1 MLPCRNGSHLY
12 TGRQTCLSQR
22 PGSGTSERCNSGS
35 TDPAKLKVSGDFMSL
50 YQAYLEQ
57 IEGRKE
63 QGLKP
68 KPIDDGSLVA
78 ELIAQIKDADHAHRA
93 DSLNFLIYNTLPGT
107 TSAAGVK
114 AAFLKEIILGEAVV
128 AEITPAFA
136 FELLSHM
143 KGGPS
148 VEVLL
153 DLALGDDAAIASDAA
168 EILKTQV
175 FLYEAD
181 TNRLKAAFE
190 AGSAIARDIIESYA
204 EAEFFTKL
212 PEIEDE
218 IKVVTYI
225 AAEGDISTDLLSP
238 GNQAHSRSDRELHG
252 KCMISE
258 QAQDEIRKL
267 QAQHPDKQVMLIAE
281 KGTMGVGSSRM
292 SGVNNV
298 ALWTGRQASP
308 YVPFVNVAPIVAGT
322 NGISPIFLTTVGVT
336 GGIGI
341 DLKNWVKKLDADGN
355 PILNNDDN
363 PILEQ
368 KYSVETGTI
377 LTINTKD
384 KMLLDEDGGEALVD
398 VSSSFTP
405 QKLEFMKA
413 GGSYAIVFGKMLQTF
428 ACETLGVELKSAYAP
443 SKEVSVEGQGLTAV
457 EKIFNANAVGVAP
470 GTVLHAG
477 SDARVRVN
485 IVGSQDTTGL
495 MTAQELEAM
504 AATVISPTVD
514 GAYQSGCHT
523 ASVWDIKAQ
532 ENTPR
537 LMKFMHDFGLIT
549 GRDPKDVYHPMTD
562 VIHKVL
568 NDITVDDWAI
578 IIGGD
583 SHTRMSKG
591 VAFGADSG
599 TVALALATGEAT
611 MPIPESVKVTFKGS
625 MADHMDFRDVV
636 HATQTQMLKQF
647 GDNVFQGRIIEVH
660 IGTLLADQAFTFTDW
675 TAEMKAK
682 ASICIS
688 EDATLIESLEIAKH
702 RIQIMIDKG
711 MENDNRMLQGLIDI
725 ADQRI
730 AQIRS
735 GEKPALAPDANASYF
750 AEVVVDLDQIVEPM
764 IADPDV
770 NNADV
775 SKRYTHDTIRP
786 ISFYGADKKV
796 DLGFVGSC
804 MVHKGDV
811 KIVAQMLRNLEKSS
825 GKVEFNA
832 PLVVAAPTYNIID
845 ELKAEGDWDILQKY
859 SGFEFDDSKPKTS
872 ARTEYENILYL
883 ERPGCNLCMGN
894 QEKAAKGDT
903 VLATSTR
910 LFKGRV
916 VEDAGDKKGES
927 LLASTPVVVLS
938 AILGRTPTLDEYKT
952 AVDGIDLTKFAP
964 PLAKPGTTQSAHF

>member
-1 MLPCRNGSHLY
+1 
-12 TGRQTCLSQR
+12 
-22 PGSGTSERCNSGS
+22 
-35 TDPAKLKVSGDFMSL
+35 MSL
-50 YQAYLEQ
+50 YDAYLEE
-57 IEGRKE
+57 IENRKT

-68 KPIDDGSLVA
+68 KPIDDGGLAS
-78 ELIAQIKDADHAHRA
+78 ELIAQIRDEGHEHRA
-93 DSLNFLIYNTLPGT
+93 ASLDFLIYNTLPGT

-114 AAFLKEIILGEAVV
+114 AAFLKDIVLGEVAVP
-128 AEITPAFA
+128 EITRAFA

-148 VEVLL
+148 VGVLL
-153 DLALGDDAAIASDAA
+153 DLALGDDAGIAA
-168 EILKTQV
+168 EAADVLKTQV

-181 TNRLKAAFE
+181 KERLKAALE
-190 AGSAIARDIIESYA
+190 DGNAVARDILESYSD
-204 EAEFFTKL
+204 AEFFTRL
-212 PEIEDE
+212 PEIDEE

-238 GNQAHSRSDRELHG
+238 GNQAHSRADRELHG
-252 KCMISE
+252 KCMITE
-258 QAQDEIRKL
+258 KAQQEINALKL
-267 QAQHPDKQVMLIAE
+267 QHPDKQVMLIAE

-292 SGVNNV
+292 SGINNV
-298 ALWTGRQASP
+298 ALWTGKQGSK
-308 YVPFVNVAPIVAGT
+308 YVPFVNIAPIVAGT
-322 NGISPIFLTTVGVT
+322 NGISPIFQTTVGVT

-341 DLKNWVKKLDADGN
+341 DLQNWVKKLDADGN
-355 PILNNDDN
+355 PILNNDEN

-368 KYSVETGTI
+368 TYSVETGTV

-384 KMLLDEDGGEALVD
+384 KKLLSEDGGEEHVD
-398 VSSSFTP
+398 VASSFTP
-405 QKLEFMKA
+405 QKLEFIRA

-428 ACETLGVELKSAYAP
+428 ACETLGIPLKSAFAP
-443 SKEVSVEGQGLTAV
+443 AKEVSVEGQGLTAV

-485 IVGSQDTTGL
+485 IVGSQDTTGP

-504 AATVISPTVD
+504 AATVISPKVD

-523 ASVWDIKAQ
+523 ASVWDFKAA
-532 ENTPR
+532 ENTPK
-537 LMKFMHDFGLIT
+537 LMSFMHDFGLIT
-549 GRDPKDVYHPMTD
+549 GRDPKDEYHPMTD

-599 TVALALATGEAT
+599 TVALALATGEAS

-636 HATQTQMLKQF
+636 HATQSQMLKQF

-711 MENDNRMLQGLIDI
+711 MENDDLMLHRLISI
-725 ADQRI
+725 AEKRI
-730 AQIRS
+730 AEIRS
-735 GEKPALAPDANASYF
+735 GEKPALTPDANASYA
-750 AEVVVDLDQIVEPM
+750 AEVVIDLDLIEEPM

-770 NNADV
+770 TNADV

-786 ISFYGADKKV
+786 ISFYGAEKKV

-811 KIVAQMLRNLEKSS
+811 KIVAQMLRNLEKTAGSVAF
-825 GKVEFNA
+825 KA

-845 ELKAEGDWDILQKY
+845 ELKAEGDWDILQRY
-859 SGFEFDDSKPKTS
+859 SGFEFDDSTPKTE

-894 QEKAAKGDT
+894 QEKASKGDT

-916 VEDAGDKKGES
+916 VEDSADKAGES
-927 LLASTPVVVLS
+927 LLAST
-938 AILGRTPTLDEYKT
+938 
-952 AVDGIDLTKFAP
+952 
-964 PLAKPGTTQSAHF
+964 

>member
-1 MLPCRNGSHLY
+1 
-12 TGRQTCLSQR
+12 
-22 PGSGTSERCNSGS
+22 
-35 TDPAKLKVSGDFMSL
+35 MSL
-50 YQAYLEQ
+50 YAAYLE
-57 IEGRKE
+57 EVETRKT
-63 QGLKP
+63 QGLKA
-68 KPIDDGSLVA
+68 KPIDDGALLSEV
-78 ELIAQIKDADHAHRA
+78 IAQIKDKDNAHRD
-93 DSLNFLIYNTLPGT
+93 DSLSYFIYNTLPGT

-114 AAFLKEIILGEAVV
+114 AAFLKEIITGASALD
-128 AEITPAFA
+128 EITPEFA

-143 KGGPS
+143 RGGPS
-148 VEVLL
+148 IMVLL
-153 DLALGDDAAIASDAA
+153 DLALGDDGANAKAAA
-168 EILKTQV
+168 EVLKTQT
-175 FLYEAD
+175 FLYDAD
-181 TNRLKAAFE
+181 MVRLKQAHE
-190 AGSAIARDIIESYA
+190 AGNGLATEILQSYA
-204 EAEFFTKL
+204 KGEFFTKL
-212 PEIEDE
+212 PDMEEK
-218 IKVVTYI
+218 IKVVSYI

-258 QAQDEIRKL
+258 QAQQEIQAL
-267 QAQHPDKQVMLIAE
+267 QKQHPDKRVMLVAE

-298 ALWTGRQASP
+298 ALWTGTQASP

-341 DLKNWVKKLDADGN
+341 DLQNWVKKLDDEGK
-355 PILNNDDN
+355 PILNNDGN
-363 PILEQ
+363 PVLEQ
-368 KYSVETGTI
+368 KFSVETGTVM
-377 LTINTKD
+377 TIDTKA
-384 KMLLDEDGGEALVD
+384 KKLYDETESEELVD
-398 VSSSFTP
+398 VSASFSP
-405 QKLEFMKA
+405 QKMEFIKA
-413 GGSYAIVFGKMLQTF
+413 GGSYAIVFGKKLQNF
-428 ACETLGVELKSAYAP
+428 ACETLGEPVQSVFAA
-443 SKEVSVEGQGLTAV
+443 SKEVSIEGQGLTAV
-457 EKIFNANAVGVAP
+457 EKIFNQNAVGVAE

-477 SDARVRVN
+477 SDVRVTVN

-504 AATVISPTVD
+504 AATTISPTLD

-523 ASVWDIKAQ
+523 ASVWDFKAQ

-537 LMKFMHDFGLIT
+537 LMKFMNDFGLVT
-549 GRDPKDVYHPMTD
+549 ARDPKDSYHAMTD

-568 NDITVDDWAI
+568 NDITVDDHSI

-591 VAFGADSG
+591 IAFGADSG

-611 MPIPESVKVTFKGS
+611 MPIPQSVKVTFKGQ

-636 HATQTQMLKQF
+636 HATQAQMLQQF
-647 GDNVFQGRIIEVH
+647 GDNIFQGRVIEVH

-682 ASICIS
+682 ASICITQD
-688 EDATLIESLEIAKH
+688 ETLVESLEIAKS

-711 MENDNRMLQGLIDI
+711 MEHENKMLHNLIAI
-725 ADQRI
+725 ADKRI
-730 AQIRS
+730 AEIKS
-735 GEKPALAPDANASYF
+735 GEKPALMPDDNAQYA
-750 AEVVVDLDQIVEPM
+750 AEVVVDLDAIDEPM

-786 ISFYGADKKV
+786 ISFYMAEKKV

-811 KIVAQMLRNLEKSS
+811 KIVAQMLRNLEANEGEVSFK
-825 GKVEFNA
+825 A
-832 PLVVAAPTYNIID
+832 PLVVAAPTYNIVD
-845 ELKAEGDWDILQKY
+845 ELKAEGDWAILQKY
-859 SGFEFDDSKPKTS
+859 SGFEFDDSAPKLTS
-872 ARTEYENILYL
+872 RTDYENILYL

-903 VLATSTR
+903 VMATSTR

-916 VEDAGDKKGES
+916 VEDSADKKGES

-938 AILGRTPTLDEYKT
+938 AILGRTPTIDEYKK
-952 AVDGIDLTKFAP
+952 AVVGIDLTKFAP
-964 PLAKPGTTQSAHF
+964 PIAKPGTTNSAHF

>member
-1 MLPCRNGSHLY
+1 
-12 TGRQTCLSQR
+12 
-22 PGSGTSERCNSGS
+22 
-35 TDPAKLKVSGDFMSL
+35 MSL
-50 YQAYLEQ
+50 YDAYLAEVEKRKT
-57 IEGRKE
+57 EG
-63 QGLKP
+63 LSA
-68 KPIDDGSLVA
+68 KPIDDAALLSEV
-78 ELIAQIKDADHAHRA
+78 IAQIKDEANPHRA
-93 DSLNFLIYNTLPGT
+93 DSLHYFIYNTLPGT

-114 AAFLKEIILGEAVV
+114 AAFLKEIILGEAQV
-128 AEITPAFA
+128 AEISADFA
-136 FELLSHM
+136 YELLSHM
-143 KGGPS
+143 RGGPS
-148 VEVLL
+148 VAVLL
-153 DLALGDDAAIASDAA
+153 DLALGGDEAQANKAADV
-168 EILKTQV
+168 LKTQV
-175 FLYEAD
+175 FLYDAD
-181 TNRLKAAFE
+181 TDRLKAAYDT
-190 AGSAIARDIIESYA
+190 GNAIAADILKSYA
-204 EAEFFTKL
+204 EAEFFNKL
-212 PEIEDE
+212 PDMEEK
-218 IKVVTYI
+218 IKVVSYI

-258 QAQDEIRKL
+258 QAQKEIQAL
-267 QAQHPDKQVMLIAE
+267 QAQHPDKRVMLVAE

-298 ALWTGRQASP
+298 ALWTGTQASP

-336 GGIGI
+336 GGIGL
-341 DLKNWVKKLDADGN
+341 DLQNWVKKLDDEGK
-355 PILNNDDN
+355 PILNNDGN
-363 PILEQ
+363 PVLEQ
-368 KYSVETGTI
+368 KFSVETGTV
-377 LTINTKD
+377 LTIDTKT
-384 KMLLDEDGGEALVD
+384 KTLLDEDETEELVD
-398 VSSSFTP
+398 VSASFTP
-405 QKLEFMKA
+405 QKMEFIKA
-413 GGSYAIVFGKMLQTF
+413 GGSYAIVFGKKLQTF
-428 ACETLGVELKSAYAP
+428 ACEALGQPIKSAFAP
-443 SKEVSVEGQGLTAV
+443 SKEVSKDGQGLTAV
-457 EKIFNANAVGVAP
+457 EKIFNANAVGVSSDAP
-470 GTVLHAG
+470 LLAG
-477 SDARVRVN
+477 SDVRVKVN

-504 AATVISPTVD
+504 AATTISPTLD

-523 ASVWDIKAQ
+523 ASVWDFKAQ
-532 ENTPR
+532 DNTPR
-537 LMKFMHDFGLIT
+537 LMKFMNDFGLVT
-549 GRDPKDVYHPMTD
+549 ARDPKEQYHSMTD

-568 NDITVDDWAI
+568 NDITVDDHAI

-611 MPIPESVKVTFKGS
+611 MPIPQSVKVTFKGK

-636 HATQTQMLKQF
+636 HATQAQMLAQF
-647 GDNVFQGRIIEVH
+647 GDNIFQGRVIEVH

-688 EDATLIESLEIAKH
+688 EDATLIESLEIAKA

-711 MENDNRMLQGLIDI
+711 MEHDNQMLHRLIAI
-725 ADQRI
+725 ADNRI
-730 AQIRS
+730 AQIQS
-735 GEKPALAPDANASYF
+735 GEKPALNADAGAVYA
-750 AEVVVDLDQIVEPM
+750 AEVLVDLDAIDEPM

-786 ISFYGADKKV
+786 ISFYMAEKKV

-811 KIVAQMLRNLEKSS
+811 KIVAQMLRNLEQAEGNVAFK
-825 GKVEFNA
+825 A

-845 ELKAEGDWDILQKY
+845 ELKEEGDWAILQKY
-859 SGFEFDDSKPKTS
+859 SGFEFDDSAPKQTS
-872 ARTEYENILYL
+872 RTDYDNILYL

-903 VLATSTR
+903 VMATSTR

-916 VEDAGDKKGES
+916 VEDSDEKKGES

-938 AILGRTPTLDEYKT
+938 AILGRTPTIEEYKQ
-952 AVDGIDLTKFAP
+952 AVVGIDLTKFAP
-964 PLAKPGTTQSAHF
+964 PIAKPGTTQSAHF

>member
-1 MLPCRNGSHLY
+1 M
-12 TGRQTCLSQR
+12 
-22 PGSGTSERCNSGS
+22 
-35 TDPAKLKVSGDFMSL
+35 MSV
-50 YQAYLEQ
+50 YLDYLAE
-57 IEGRKE
+57 IDSREN
-63 QGLKP
+63 QGLAP
-68 KPIDDGSLVA
+68 KPIDDGG
-78 ELIAQIKDADHAHRA
+78 LINDIIVLIKDVGNERRA
-93 DSLNFLIYNTLPGT
+93 DALKFFIYNTLPGT
-107 TSAAGVK
+107 TSAAVAK
-114 AAFLKEIILGEAVV
+114 AAFLKQIILGEVAV
-128 AEITPAFA
+128 AEISPAFA
-136 FELLSHM
+136 LELLSHM

-153 DLALGDDAAIASDAA
+153 DIALGNDPAIAMQAG
-168 EILKTQV
+168 EVLKTQV
-175 FLYEAD
+175 FLYDAD
-181 TNRLKAAFE
+181 MFRLRDAFKA
-190 AGSAIARDIIESYA
+190 GNAIAKDVLESYA
-204 EAEFFTKL
+204 KAEFFTKL
-212 PEIEDE
+212 PDVADE
-218 IKVVTYI
+218 IKVVTFI
-225 AAEGDISTDLLSP
+225 AGEGDISTDLLSP

-252 KCMISE
+252 QCMISPE
-258 QAQDEIRKL
+258 GQQAIVALK
-267 QAQHPDKQVMLIAE
+267 AQHPDKRVMMIAE

-298 ALWTGRQASP
+298 ALWTGKQSSP
-308 YVPFVNVAPIVAGT
+308 YVPFVNYAPIVAGT
-322 NGISPIFLTTVGVT
+322 NGISPIFATTVDVT

-341 DLKNWVKKLDADGN
+341 NLKNWVKKTDGDGKAIINNDGN
-355 PILNNDDN
+355 PV
-363 PILEQ
+363 LEQ
-368 KYSVETGTI
+368 QFSVETGTVLKI
-377 LTINTKD
+377 DVKNKTLRNEN
-384 KMLLDEDGGEALVD
+384 DEELVD
-398 VSSSFTP
+398 IAAAFTP
-405 QKLEFMKA
+405 QKMEFMKA
-413 GGSYAIVFGKMLQTF
+413 GSSYAIVFGKKLQTF
-428 ACETLGVELKSAYAP
+428 AAQTLGVEPTPVYAP
-443 SKEVSVEGQGLTAV
+443 NKEITLEGQGLTAV
-457 EKIFNANAVGVAP
+457 EKIFNRNAVGVTP
-470 GTVLHAG
+470 GKLLHAG
-477 SDARVRVN
+477 SDVRVRVN

-504 AATVISPTVD
+504 AATVISPIVD

-523 ASVWDIKAQ
+523 ASVWDKKAQ
-532 ENTPR
+532 ANIPK
-537 LMKFMHDFGLIT
+537 LMAFMNNFGLIT
-549 GRDPKDVYHPMTD
+549 ARDPKNVYHAMTD

-611 MPIPESVKVTFKGS
+611 MPIPQSVKVTFKGA
-625 MADHMDFRDVV
+625 MQPHMDFRDVV
-636 HATQTQMLKQF
+636 HATQQQMLAQC
-647 GDNVFQGRIIEVH
+647 GGENVFQGRIIEVH

-688 EDATLIESLEIAKH
+688 QDETLIESLEIAKS

-711 MENDNRMLQGLIDI
+711 MENAAGTLKGLIAK
-725 ADQRI
+725 ADARI

-735 GEKPALAPDANASYF
+735 GEKPALAPDDNAKYF
-750 AEVVVDLDQIVEPM
+750 AEVVVDLDVIDEPM

-786 ISFYGADKKV
+786 VSYYGGTKKV

-804 MVHKGDV
+804 MVHKGDM
-811 KIVAQMLRNLEKSS
+811 KIVAQMLRNIEETT

-859 SGFEFDDSKPKTS
+859 SGFEFDDAKPKTS
-872 ARTEYENILYL
+872 TRTEYENILYL

-894 QEKAAKGDT
+894 QEKAEKGDT

-910 LFKGRV
+910 LFQGRV
-916 VEDAGDKKGES
+916 VEDSAEKKGES

-938 AILGRTPTLDEYKT
+938 AILGRTPSAEEYKA
-952 AVDGIDLTKFAP
+952 AVKGIDLTKFVP
-964 PLAKPGTTQSAHF
+964 PKAARIDPASVQF

>member
-1 MLPCRNGSHLY
+1 MTLY
-12 TGRQTCLSQR
+12 AS
-22 PGSGTSERCNSGS
+22 
-35 TDPAKLKVSGDFMSL
+35 
-50 YQAYLEQ
+50 YLEE
-57 IEGRKE
+57 IETRKE
-63 QGLKP
+63 QGLSP
-68 KPIDDGSLVA
+68 KPIDGDALTKEV
-78 ELIAQIKDADHAHRA
+78 IAQIKDVGNAHRA
-93 DSLNFLIYNTLPGT
+93 DSLQFLIYNTLPGT
-107 TSAAGVK
+107 TSAAGEK
-114 AAFLKEIILGEAVV
+114 AQFLKEIILGEAVV
-128 AEITPAFA
+128 DEISTDFA

-148 VEVLL
+148 VECLL
-153 DLALGDDAAIASDAA
+153 DLALGDDLTIAAQAG
-168 EILKTQV
+168 EVLKTQF
-175 FLYEAD
+175 FLYDAD
-181 TNRLKAAFE
+181 TDRLKAAY
-190 AGSAIARDIIESYA
+190 ESGNTVALDVLQSYTK
-204 EAEFFTKL
+204 AEFFTKL
-212 PEIEDE
+212 PDIEE
-218 IKVVTYI
+218 EVKVVTYI
-225 AAEGDISTDLLSP
+225 AGEGDISTDLLSP

-252 KCMISE
+252 KCMITPE
-258 QAQDEIRKL
+258 AQVEIQEL
-267 QAQHPDKQVMLIAE
+267 QKQHPDKRVMLIAE

-298 ALWTGRQASP
+298 ALWTGNQASP
-308 YVPFVNVAPIVAGT
+308 YVPFVNFAPVVAGT

-336 GGIGI
+336 GGIGV
-341 DLKNWVKKLDADGN
+341 DLKNWVKKVDGDGN
-355 PILNNDDN
+355 PIMNNDGN

-368 KYSVETGTI
+368 KYSVKTGTV
-377 LTINTKD
+377 LKINTKD
-384 KMLLDEDGGEALVD
+384 KKLFDETGEEELVD
-398 VSSSFTP
+398 MSSSFTP
-405 QKLEFMKA
+405 QKVEFMKA
-413 GGSYAIVFGKMLQTF
+413 GGSYAIVFGKKLQTI
-428 ACETLGVELKSAYAP
+428 ACETLGVELQSAFAP
-443 SKEVSVEGQGLTAV
+443 SKEITHPGQGLTAV
-457 EKIFNANAVGVAP
+457 EKIFNANALGVTP

-477 SDARVRVN
+477 SDARVSVN

-495 MTAQELEAM
+495 MTSQELEAM
-504 AATVISPTVD
+504 AAMTLSPTVD

-532 ENTPR
+532 ANTPK
-537 LMKFMHDFGLIT
+537 LMAFMHKFGLIT
-549 GRDPKDVYHPMTD
+549 ARDPKGVYHSMTD

-568 NDITVDDWAI
+568 NDLTVDDWAI

-611 MPIPESVKVTFKGS
+611 MPIPESVKVTFKGR
-625 MADHMDFRDVV
+625 MAEHMDFRDVV
-636 HATQTQMLKQF
+636 HATQAQMLQQF

-675 TAEMKAK
+675 SAEMKAK

-688 EDATLIESLEIAKH
+688 EDDTLIGSLDIAKA

-711 MENDNRMLQGLIDI
+711 MDNDVEMLKGLIAI
-725 ADQRI
+725 ADKRI
-730 AQIRS
+730 NEIKS
-735 GEKPALAPDANASYF
+735 GEKPALTPDSNAEYF
-750 AEVVVDLDQIVEPM
+750 AEVVVDLDAIVEPM

-770 NNADV
+770 KNIDV

-786 ISFYGADKKV
+786 ISYYGAEKKV

-811 KIVAQMLRNLEKSS
+811 KIVAQMLRNLEKES
-825 GKVEFNA
+825 GKVEFKA

-845 ELKAEGDWDILQKY
+845 ELKEEGDWAVLQKY
-859 SGFEFDDSKPKTS
+859 SGFEFNDAAPKGH

-916 VEDAGDKKGES
+916 VEDADGKTGES

-938 AILGRTPTLDEYKT
+938 AILGRTPTLDEYKA
-952 AVDGIDLTKFAP
+952 AVKGIDLTKFAP
-964 PLAKPGTTQSAHF
+964 PLPKPAATQSAHF

>member
-1 MLPCRNGSHLY
+1 M
-12 TGRQTCLSQR
+12 SQF
-22 PGSGTSERCNSGS
+22 T
-35 TDPAKLKVSGDFMSL
+35 
-50 YQAYLEQ
+50 AYLEE
-57 IEGRKE
+57 IEARKT
-63 QGLKP
+63 QDLHP
-68 KPIDDGSLVA
+68 KPVDGA
-78 ELIAQIKDADHAHRA
+78 ELTQELISQIKDSGNEHRA
-93 DSLNFLIYNTLPGT
+93 QSLDFLIYNTLPGT
-107 TSAAGVK
+107 TDAAGVK
-114 AAFLKEIILGEAVV
+114 AEFLKEIILGEAVV
-128 AEITPAFA
+128 EEISTEFA

-148 VEVLL
+148 VKVLL
-153 DLALGDDAAIASDAA
+153 DLALGDDAALSEQAASV
-168 EILKTQV
+168 LKTQV

-181 TNRLKAAFE
+181 TDRLKDAH
-190 AGSAIARDIIESYA
+190 GSGNKVATDILESYA

-212 PEIEDE
+212 PDIDEE

-252 KCMISE
+252 KCMISPE
-258 QAQDEIRKL
+258 AQSEIQEL
-267 QAQHPDKQVMLIAE
+267 QKKNPDARVMLIAE

-298 ALWTGRQASP
+298 ALWTGKQASP
-308 YVPFVNVAPIVAGT
+308 YVPFVNFAPVVAGT

-336 GGIGI
+336 GGVGV
-341 DLKNWVKKLDADGN
+341 DLKNWVKKMDSDGQ
-355 PILNNDDN
+355 PILNNDGN
-363 PILEQ
+363 PVLEQ
-368 KYSVETGTI
+368 KYSVETGTV
-377 LTINTKD
+377 LTINTKEQKLFDEAGD
-384 KMLLDEDGGEALVD
+384 KELVD
-398 VSSSFTP
+398 MSSSFTP
-405 QKLEFMKA
+405 QKVEFMKA
-413 GGSYAIVFGKMLQTF
+413 GGSYAIVFGKKLQSI
-428 ACETLGVELKSAYAP
+428 ACDILGVELKSAFAP
-443 SKEVSVEGQGLTAV
+443 SKEITSEGQGLTAV
-457 EKIFNANAVGVAP
+457 EKIFNANSLGVAP
-470 GTVLHAG
+470 GTVLLAG
-477 SDARVRVN
+477 SDARVAVN

-495 MTAQELEAM
+495 MTSQELESM
-504 AATVISPTVD
+504 AATVLSPTVE

-523 ASVWDIKAQ
+523 ASVWDLKAQ
-532 ENTPR
+532 ANTPK
-537 LMKFMHDFGLIT
+537 LMAFMQKFGLVT
-549 GRDPKDVYHPMTD
+549 ARDPKGVYHSMTD

-568 NDITVDDWAI
+568 NDITVDDRAI

-611 MPIPESVKVTFKGS
+611 MPIPESVKVTFKGK

-636 HATQTQMLKQF
+636 HATQTQMLQQF

-688 EDATLIESLEIAKH
+688 EDETLIKSLEIAKS

-711 MENDNRMLQGLIDI
+711 MDNDAQMLAGLITI
-725 ADQRI
+725 AEKRI
-730 AQIRS
+730 EEVRS
-735 GEKPALAPDANASYF
+735 GAKPALAPDENAKYF
-750 AEVVVDLDQIVEPM
+750 AEVVVDLDAIVEPM

-770 NNADV
+770 QNADV

-786 ISFYGADKKV
+786 ISYYGAKKKV

-811 KIVAQMLRNLEKSS
+811 KIVAQMLRNLEKAF
-825 GKVEFNA
+825 GEVAFKA

-845 ELKAEGDWDILQKY
+845 ELKEEGDWAVLQKY
-859 SGFEFDDSKPKTS
+859 SGFEFDDAAPKRT

-916 VEDAGDKKGES
+916 VEDADSKAGES

-938 AILGRTPTLDEYKT
+938 AILGRTPTLEEYKT
-952 AVDGIDLTKFAP
+952 AVKGIDLTKFAP
-964 PLAKPGTTQSAHF
+964 PLAKPAATASAHF

>member
-1 MLPCRNGSHLY
+1 
-12 TGRQTCLSQR
+12 
-22 PGSGTSERCNSGS
+22 
-35 TDPAKLKVSGDFMSL
+35 MSL
-50 YQAYLEQ
+50 FDDYLAE
-57 IEGRKE
+57 IEERKK
-63 QGLKP
+63 QDLKP
-68 KPIDDGSLVA
+68 KPIDDGALTT
-78 ELIAQIKDADHAHRA
+78 ELIGHITDAASPHRA
-93 DSLNFLIYNTLPGT
+93 ACLDFLVYNTLPGT

-114 AAFLKEIILGEAVV
+114 AKFLKDIISGNIEV
-128 AEITPAFA
+128 AEISVESA
-136 FELLSHM
+136 FEQLSHM

-148 VEVLL
+148 IEVLL
-153 DLALGDDAAIASDAA
+153 DLALDGQGDIAASAA
-168 EILKTQV
+168 DVLKSQV

-181 TNRLKAAFE
+181 TARLADAHKKGHTLA
-190 AGSAIARDIIESYA
+190 SDILKSYA
-204 EAEFFTKL
+204 AAEFFTKL
-212 PEIEDE
+212 PDINEK
-218 IKVVTYI
+218 IKVVTYV

-258 QAQDEIRKL
+258 QAQKEIEALKL
-267 QAQHPDKQVMLIAE
+267 QHPDKQVMLVAE

-298 ALWTGRQASP
+298 ALWTGKQASP
-308 YVPFVNVAPIVAGT
+308 YIPFVNIAPIVAGT
-322 NGISPIFLTTVGVT
+322 NGISPIFQTTVGVT

-341 DLKNWVKKLDADGN
+341 DLKNWVKKLDDKGE
-355 PILNNDDN
+355 PILNNDGN
-363 PILEQ
+363 PVLEQ
-368 KYSVETGTI
+368 KYAVDTGTV
-377 LTINTKD
+377 LTIDTKKKKLFSD
-384 KMLLDEDGGEALVD
+384 DEGDELVD
-398 VSSSFTP
+398 LGPSFTP
-405 QKLEFMKA
+405 QKLEFVKA
-413 GGSYAIVFGKMLQTF
+413 GGSYAIVFGKKLQSF
-428 ACETLGVELKSAYAP
+428 AARTLGVEPAAVFAP
-443 SKEVSVEGQGLTAV
+443 SKIISHEGQGLTAV
-457 EKIFNANAVGVAP
+457 EKIFNANAVGSDSDKVM
-470 GTVLHAG
+470 HAG
-477 SDARVRVN
+477 SDARVKVN

-504 AATVISPTVD
+504 AATLISPTID

-523 ASVWDIKAQ
+523 ASVWDFKAQ

-537 LMKFMHDFGLIT
+537 LMKFMHKFGLIT
-549 GRDPKDVYHPMTD
+549 ARDPKDEYHAMTD

-568 NDITVDDWAI
+568 NDITVDDWSI

-611 MPIPESVKVTFKGS
+611 MPIPETVKVVFKGS
-625 MADHMDFRDVV
+625 MAAHMDFRDVV
-636 HATQTQMLKQF
+636 HATQAQMLQQF
-647 GDNVFQGRIIEVH
+647 GDNVFQGRVIEVH

-688 EDATLIESLEIAKH
+688 QDETLIGSLEIARD
-702 RIQIMIDKG
+702 RIQGMIDKG
-711 MENDNRMLQGLIDI
+711 MDNDKAMLAGLVDI
-725 ADQRI
+725 ANNRI

-735 GEKPALAPDANASYF
+735 GEKPALAPDETAKYF
-750 AEVVVDLDQIVEPM
+750 AEVVVDLDAINEPM

-770 NNADV
+770 HNADV

-786 ISFYGADKKV
+786 ISYYHGDKKV

-804 MVHKGDV
+804 MVHKGDI
-811 KIVAQMLRNLEKSS
+811 KIVAQMLRNLEARQD
-825 GKVEFNA
+825 KVAFNA

-845 ELKAEGDWDILQKY
+845 ELKAEGDWEILQKY
-859 SGFEFDDSKPKTS
+859 SGFEFDDSAPKQAS
-872 ARTEYENILYL
+872 RTEYENILYL

-903 VLATSTR
+903 VMATSTR

-916 VEDAGDKKGES
+916 VEDSADKKGES

-938 AILGRTPTLDEYKT
+938 AILGRTPTAEEYKQ
-952 AVDGIDLTKFAP
+952 AVDGIDLTKFSP
-964 PLAKPGTTQSAHF
+964 PIAKNPATNSMHF